1 MLRKQT
7 ENTDTQQEDVSNALK
22 LGQGRATFF
31 YKGRVGNT
39 YACRPLGLCP
49 NYYQPETMYTQMG
62 VLYSNKTL
70 LAKTDVGL
78 DLALKLKFD
87 DFWVTET
94 ERVNTRVSVAWLKP
108 KPKQVWLT
116 EDVKCS
122 PCLRYHVKQRERGD
136 TPCFSPLPSASVL
149 TIPLIVQ
156 SQLQAS

>member
-1 MLRKQT
+1 M
-7 ENTDTQQEDVSNALK
+7 SNALT
-22 LGQGRATFF
+22 LGQGRAAFF
-31 YKGRVGNT
+31 YKGRIGNT
-39 YACRPLGLCP
+39 YTCRPVGLCP

-62 VLYSNKTL
+62 VLCSNKTL

-94 ERVNTRVSVAWLKP
+94 ERVNTGVSIAWLKP

-116 EDVKCS
+116 EDVECS
-122 PCLRYHVKQRERGD
+122 PCLRHHVKQRERGD
-136 TPCFSPLPSASVL
+136 TPSFSPLPSASVL